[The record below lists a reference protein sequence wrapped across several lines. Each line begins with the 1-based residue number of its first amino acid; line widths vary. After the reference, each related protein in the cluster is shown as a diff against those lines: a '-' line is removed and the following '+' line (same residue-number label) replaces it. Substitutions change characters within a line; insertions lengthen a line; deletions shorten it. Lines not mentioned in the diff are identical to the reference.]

1 MSPFFSQFSTT
12 KKCLHNYFCIIH
24 IKKNKSF
31 KKKMDTVTSVT
42 NNVTRQLAGPMGVL
56 FVLMLALLAIVL
68 TGFVN
73 TKVDGVSNEKITV
86 GVGKVGASTN
96 TANEVTWVQPKMTL
110 LKSITL
116 VCTTAAVVATG
127 DIGYKVGTA
136 SGGAQIVAAI
146 TDQLLD
152 GGTDV
157 PKGAVYSA
165 TLVGATVASDPAPAA
180 NVNFTDVKRT
190 LYFQITHTTAA
201 TDVGAFKW
209 VVEYQAV

>member
-1 MSPFFSQFSTT
+1 MENVTAVTT
-12 KKCLHNYFCIIH
+12 NF
-24 IKKNKSF
+24 
-31 KKKMDTVTSVT
+31 
-42 NNVTRQLAGPMGVL
+42 TRQLMSPTGLLIILLIA
-56 FVLMLALLAIVL
+56 FLAIIL

-73 TKVDGVSNEKITV
+73 SKVDGVSNEKITV
-86 GVGKVGASTN
+86 GTGAVGASTS
-96 TANEVTWVQPKMTL
+96 TANEITWVQPKMTI

-146 TDQLLD
+146 TDQILD
-152 GGTDV
+152 GGTGV
-157 PKGAVYSA
+157 PKGAVYHA
-165 TLVGATVASDPAPAA
+165 TLLGATIKSDEPAA
-180 NVNFTDVKRT
+180 DVNFTDVKRT

-201 TDVGAFKW
+201 SAVGAFKW

>member
-1 MSPFFSQFSTT
+1 MES
-12 KKCLHNYFCIIH
+12 
-24 IKKNKSF
+24 
-31 KKKMDTVTSVT
+31 VTSVT
-42 NNVTRQLAGPMGVL
+42 TNFTRQLMSPTGL
-56 FVLMLALLAIVL
+56 LIILLIALLAVVL

-73 TKVDGVSNEKITV
+73 SKVDGVSNEKITV
-86 GVGKVGASTN
+86 GTGAVGAGAST
-96 TANEVTWVQPKMTL
+96 ANEITWVQPKMTI

-165 TLVGATVASDPAPAA
+165 TLVGATTASDPAPAA

-201 TDVGAFKW
+201 SAVGAFKW

>member
-1 MSPFFSQFSTT
+1 
-12 KKCLHNYFCIIH
+12 
-24 IKKNKSF
+24 
-31 KKKMDTVTSVT
+31 MDTVTSVT